1 MKRIVVVL
9 AVWLAC
15 APVWAQDSCLEAV
28 GGLSA
33 GHSYTSYLLI
43 GTTADGFAK
52 KAFDAE
58 HVSEVATEIGTLCE
72 KVTVLLTKLRAG
84 KLSESD
90 AKYLTEIQAIYVL
103 LKEQSSAL
111 AAFAKSGKNE
121 DMEKYEKA
129 RTTVYPKIQ
138 ALFGIDK
145 EPASPAP
152 SPAPSAK

>member
-1 MKRIVVVL
+1 MKTLLALVL
-9 AVWLAC
+9 ALGLASG
-15 APVWAQDSCLEAV
+15 AVAQDACLEAV

-33 GHSYTSYLLI
+33 GHTYTSYLLI

-58 HVSEVATEIGTLCE
+58 HVSEVATEIGTLCGN
-72 KVTVLLTKLRAG
+72 VTGLLAKLRGG

-90 AKYLTEIQAIYVL
+90 AKYLGEIEAIYAL
-103 LKEQSSAL
+103 LKEQSAAL
-111 AAFAKSGKNE
+111 AAYAKSNKNE

-138 ALFGIDK
+138 TLLGIGGDK
-145 EPASPAP
+145 DASPAP
-152 SPAPSAK
+152 AK